1 MFAIPGAPA
10 QARISQ
16 LCGAVLTALLCLA
29 GGAHADPRTTA
40 DGVYTAEQA
49 RQGEQVHQKYCA
61 NCHHVSY
68 YQGPFL
74 IAWQNQPVASLFDL
88 IQMKMPQDRPG
99 ALKPREY
106 AAFLAYLFEM
116 NDLPAGE
123 TRLGS
128 KREEMQDILI
138 TRAQ

>member
-1 MFAIPGAPA
+1 MFAISGAPWR
-10 QARISQ
+10 ARISHFRS
-16 LCGAVLTALLCLA
+16 AVLTALVCLA
-29 GGAHADPRTTA
+29 AGAQAADRTTA
-40 DGVYTAEQA
+40 DGVYTTEQA
-49 RQGEQVHQKYCA
+49 RQGQEVHQKYCA
-61 NCHHVSY
+61 HCHHVSY

-88 IQMKMPQDRPG
+88 IKMKMPQDRPG

-116 NDLPAGE
+116 NNLPAGDQ
-123 TRLGS
+123 RLGS

>member
-1 MFAIPGAPA
+1 
-10 QARISQ
+10 
-16 LCGAVLTALLCLA
+16 
-29 GGAHADPRTTA
+29 
-40 DGVYTAEQA
+40 
-49 RQGEQVHQKYCA
+49 
-61 NCHHVSY
+61 VSY